1 MTSKS
6 STSFSSSN
14 QILQWISEN
23 FTYKIDKI
31 ENASSGL
38 LYLEIINKLYPKS
51 ICSSKI
57 NKPKSNNIQLL
68 SYDSILKNFKLLQNA
83 FKVNKIQKNFDM
95 KRLMS
100 GSFQENLEFLQ
111 WFKSYYENIYSYG
124 RCNDFNHELNNSCKD
139 NYIEEESGKIISK
152 SKSEG
157 NINPLKEVKFHNI
170 VSNNNIIKNNIII
183 NEISSVNNFNSINK
197 VNNINNQISD
207 QIKNERSRLLETV
220 KKLISE
226 SKEAS
231 NKKQTKNVI
240 NQTQNNE
247 ELYNILLEYDAV
259 FNKIEKEK
267 EHLIKKNEEKRLECE
282 ELSVNNKDL
291 KKVIGLIQRERDF
304 YYSKLRDIEYLLCK
318 NKITN
323 QLVDK
328 ILRSDSDLLLS
339 ITNENVEIKTLK

>member
-31 ENASSGL
+31 ENASNGL

-51 ICSSKI
+51 ICSSKT
-57 NKPKSNNIQLL
+57 NKPKSNTIQLL
-68 SYDSILKNFKLLQNA
+68 SYDSILKNFKLLQNL

-95 KRLMS
+95 QRLMS

-124 RCNDFNHELNNSCKD
+124 RCNEVNYESNNSCKD
-139 NYIEEESGKIISK
+139 NNIEEEPGKIISK

-157 NINPLKEVKFHNI
+157 NINTLKEVKFHNI
-170 VSNNNIIKNNIII
+170 PNNNNIKSKVVI
-183 NEISSVNNFNSINK
+183 NEISSINNFNSINK
-197 VNNINNQISD
+197 LNNINNQISE
-207 QIKNERSRLLETV
+207 QIKNERSRLLETA

-226 SKEAS
+226 RKEAS
-231 NKKQTKNVI
+231 NKKQAKNVI

-304 YYSKLRDIEYLLCK
+304 YYSKLRDIEYLVCK

-328 ILRSDSDLLLS
+328 ILRSDSDLLIS
-339 ITNENVEIKTLK
+339 IINEDIEVKTLK

>member
-31 ENASSGL
+31 ENASNGL

-68 SYDSILKNFKLLQNA
+68 SYDSILKNFKLLQNL

-95 KRLMS
+95 QRLMS

-111 WFKSYYENIYSYG
+111 WFKSYYENIYSYV
-124 RCNDFNHELNNSCKD
+124 RCNDVNYESNNSCKD
-139 NYIEEESGKIISK
+139 NNIEEEPGKIISK

-157 NINPLKEVKFHNI
+157 NVNSLKEVKFHNI
-170 VSNNNIIKNNIII
+170 LNNNNIKSKVVI
-183 NEISSVNNFNSINK
+183 NEISSINNFNSINK
-197 VNNINNQISD
+197 LNNINNQISE
-207 QIKNERSRLLETV
+207 QIKNERSRLLETA

-226 SKEAS
+226 RKEAS

-304 YYSKLRDIEYLLCK
+304 YYSKLRDIEYLACK

-328 ILRSDSDLLLS
+328 ILRSDSDLLIS
-339 ITNENVEIKTLK
+339 IINEDVEVKTLK